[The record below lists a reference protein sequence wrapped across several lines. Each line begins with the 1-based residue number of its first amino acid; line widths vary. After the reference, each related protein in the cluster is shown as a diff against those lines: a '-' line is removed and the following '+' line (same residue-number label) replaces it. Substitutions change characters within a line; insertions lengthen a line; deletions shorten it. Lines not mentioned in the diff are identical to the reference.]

1 MKKLLCFVML
11 LAVTLGVFSGCG
23 CEKQEEATATESG
36 HTNERAPGFEVK
48 QPEVSENKK
57 VVTSDKAPEVV
68 IIMGADNGVDNMT
81 YHLKKC
87 KTLKGKTTQDVSWE
101 FVKTVGFWQCPECNP
116 PRYEDYK
123 NAE

>member
-1 MKKLLCFVML
+1 MKKILCFVML
-11 LAVTLGVFSGCG
+11 LAVTIGAFSGCG
-23 CEKQEEATATESG
+23 CAKQDETDVLNG
-36 HTNERAPGFEVK
+36 NAPGFEVK
-48 QPEVSENKK
+48 KPAISKNKE

-68 IIMGADNGVDNMT
+68 IIMGADNSVDNMT

-101 FVKTVGFWQCPECNP
+101 IVQTVGFWQCPECNP